1 MKIKFLNGE
10 LAGKIIEF
18 PESEIS
24 IGREDGNT
32 IQLLTG
38 GVSRYHA
45 RIIRRDDG
53 SYSIIDLASTNGV
66 KIDGVA
72 ISGERV
78 LCPEDEI
85 VIGEQKLLIVEL
97 GEAPKV
103 LFKTVSTSATSRLDT
118 KIDEE
123 RIVPE
128 EKSPE
133 KPAEVDTPKN
143 APQISAEKFLADLK
157 SVSGNLFKNGEKS
170 TRSQSGSSAETDKK
184 DKNDPPKRSKM
195 LFNVVFYAALIICV
209 ACVAKLFMDG
219 GKNNGKSGG
228 AHLDDRHEN
237 SVIYFERIDYDT
249 AKNSAFRLELK
260 IENGKMSCILD
271 DIAGQRHF
279 TREID
284 LIGNYD
290 NEFELLIQNLKKSG
304 ITKLKQ
310 KNISAPNPDRDRLHL
325 LFIDGNEICNYQ
337 SSSSETGIEFE
348 KCTDAIRDFLNG
360 FGLVTIAQ
368 SRDEVENEARQHL
381 QNAIEN
387 MENYAGDLSLLRK
400 AAREFE
406 AAITCYEQFTPAPPE
421 LKKAKLGFAKVN
433 NLRKEKLA
441 EYTADF
447 NRCHRRLD
455 YPGMAAACQNIM
467 KIAGEKSKAYRQAA
481 NALLNVKRQMDA
493 KKR

>member
-10 LAGKIIEF
+10 PAGKIIEF
-18 PESEIS
+18 QESEIS

-53 SYSIIDLASTNGV
+53 SYSIVDLASTNGV

-85 VIGEQKLLIVEL
+85 IIGEQKLLIVEL

-103 LFKTVSTSATSRLDT
+103 FFKTVSSSATSRLDT
-118 KIDEE
+118 QVDEV

-128 EKSPE
+128 EKAPE
-133 KPAEVDTPKN
+133 KPAGNTASGNDT
-143 APQISAEKFLADLK
+143 QLTAEKLLADLK
-157 SVSGNLFKNGEKS
+157 SVSGNLFKNGDKS
-170 TRSQSGSSAETDKK
+170 ARVQTDNSANTEKK
-184 DKNDPPKRSKM
+184 DKNNPPKRSKM
-195 LFNVVFYAALIICV
+195 LFNVIFYAALIICV

-219 GKNNGKSGG
+219 GKKSSQIGSG
-228 AHLDDRHEN
+228 HLDDRHEN
-237 SVIYFERIDYDT
+237 SVIYFERIAYDT
-249 AKNSAFRLELK
+249 GKNSAFRLELK

-271 DIAGQRHF
+271 DIAGPRHF

-310 KNISAPNPDRDRLHL
+310 KNITAPNPDRDRLHL
-325 LFIDGNEICNYQ
+325 IFIDGTEICNYQ
-337 SSSSETGIEFE
+337 SSSTETGIEFE

-368 SRDEVENEARQHL
+368 SREEVENEAKQHL

-467 KIAGEKSKAYRQAA
+467 KVAGEKSKAYRMAA